1 MEKLL
6 FTVITLGLLHEIQ
19 SLIEGKKADSLLST
33 IYSVMYLVFTT
44 NCLFIDSWSLPLTFG
59 GIILMSFL
67 AECKY
72 NGIKLHKQ
80 TWFARLDAIICIILL
95 VLTIKYH

>member
-6 FTVITLGLLHEIQ
+6 FTVISLGLLHEIQ
-19 SLIEGKKADSLLST
+19 SLIEGKKADGILST
-33 IYSVMYLVFTT
+33 IYSIFYLIFVT
-44 NCLFIDSWSLPLTFG
+44 NCLFIDGWSLPGTFG
-59 GIILMSFL
+59 GIILMSFI

-72 NGIKLHKQ
+72 NGIKLHNQ

-95 VLTIKYH
+95 LLTIEYH